1 MFKKDSFVWKYY
13 MRLFFAL
20 IVYCCTLMVAG
31 QAATSDEQ
39 KPTAFFKNNP

>member
-1 MFKKDSFVWKYY
+1 

-31 QAATSDEQ
+31 QAAVSDEQ
-39 KPTAFFKNNP
+39 KPTAILQNNP